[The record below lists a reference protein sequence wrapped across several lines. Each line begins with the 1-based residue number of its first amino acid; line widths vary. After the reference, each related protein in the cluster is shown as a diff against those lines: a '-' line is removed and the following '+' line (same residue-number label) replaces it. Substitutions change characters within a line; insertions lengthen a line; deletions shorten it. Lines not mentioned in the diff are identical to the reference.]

1 MDFTWVKRKDCK
13 VLLQD
18 STLVVMDKLFLSLI
32 ASELIDELLKQ
43 NLIIDRRQSNIVSKV
58 LWLDKKII

>member
-18 STLVVMDKLFLSLI
+18 STLVLKSILDYYCI
-32 ASELIDELLKQ
+32 AKYKHSNTLQ
-43 NLIIDRRQSNIVSKV
+43 RRMY
-58 LWLDKKII
+58 

>member
-18 STLVVMDKLFLSLI
+18 STLVDVYRVQSINIPRSEAI
-32 ASELIDELLKQ
+32 ANLKERLLMYGYKQ
-43 NLIIDRRQSNIVSKV
+43 
-58 LWLDKKII
+58 WLAEG

>member
-18 STLVVMDKLFLSLI
+18 STLVGLIKLTLSTNPI
-32 ASELIDELLKQ
+32 QVPQQYTINYPKNAGV
-43 NLIIDRRQSNIVSKV
+43 VSS
-58 LWLDKKII
+58 

>member
-1 MDFTWVKRKDCK
+1 
-13 VLLQD
+13 
-18 STLVVMDKLFLSLI
+18 MDKLFLSLI